1 MKFQLS
7 VKATLMDPQTEREEF
22 CQGHSKKILTISSLT
37 MGSWIHT
44 QHPTRICK
52 IKSKISLYNSKI
64 TLNPIR
70 ECTRSSNNNMW
81 LTTQWYI

>member
-37 MGSWIHT
+37 MGT
-44 QHPTRICK
+44 
-52 IKSKISLYNSKI
+52 
-64 TLNPIR
+64 
-70 ECTRSSNNNMW
+70 
-81 LTTQWYI
+81 